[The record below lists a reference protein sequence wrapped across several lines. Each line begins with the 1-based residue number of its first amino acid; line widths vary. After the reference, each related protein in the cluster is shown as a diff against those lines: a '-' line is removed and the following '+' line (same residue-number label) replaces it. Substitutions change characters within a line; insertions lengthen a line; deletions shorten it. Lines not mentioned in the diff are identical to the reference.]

1 MKKILILLAFIAGFV
16 LSFVLLKGMVRIIVL
31 CILFPLFF
39 FYCPLLFM
47 KPKEEEKTNEAKREE
62 EGRFGKWY

>member
-1 MKKILILLAFIAGFV
+1 MKKILILLAFITGFV
-16 LSFVLLKGMVRIIVL
+16 LSFVLLDGVVRIIVL
-31 CILFPLFF
+31 CVLFPLFL

-47 KPKEEEKTNEAKREE
+47 KPKKEEKTKEAQREE

>member
-1 MKKILILLAFIAGFV
+1 MKKILILIAFIIGFV
-16 LSFVLLKGMVRIIVL
+16 LAFTTLEGVVRIVVL
-31 CILFPLFF
+31 CVLFPLFF

-47 KPKEEEKTNEAKREE
+47 KPKKEKETEEKKRED